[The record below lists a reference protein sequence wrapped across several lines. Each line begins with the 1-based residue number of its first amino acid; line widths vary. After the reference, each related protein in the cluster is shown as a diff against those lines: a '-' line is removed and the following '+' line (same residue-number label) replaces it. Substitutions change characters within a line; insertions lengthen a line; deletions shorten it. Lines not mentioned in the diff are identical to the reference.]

1 MSEKNK
7 SLDLFSKLIEINKER
22 ISGYEKAASAT
33 EAIDADIRSAFM
45 RMALQSKQFIKE
57 IKQHVPSIG
66 KIAQDTGS
74 LAMALGTAVV
84 DITTDITTQNRKM
97 LLDFCFYL
105 EQGAQKAY
113 DVVLEALDEKAA
125 LVPEVATLVKNQ
137 RVKIGKSFA
146 NLQSLVSYR

>member
-7 SLDLFSKLIEINKER
+7 SLDLFNKLIEINKER

-33 EAIDADIRSAFM
+33 EAIDADIRSTFM

-57 IKQHVPSIG
+57 LKQHVPSIG
-66 KIAQDTGS
+66 KIAHDTGS
-74 LAMALGTAVV
+74 LAVALGAAVV
-84 DITTDITTQNRKM
+84 DFTADITTQNRKM
-97 LLDFCFYL
+97 LLDFCLYI

-113 DVVLEALDEKAA
+113 DTILEALDEKTV

-137 RVKIGKSFA
+137 RVKIGKSF
-146 NLQSLVSYR
+146 NSLQSLVSHR